1 MDTEVVVH
9 NHAIETIVPGRSLT
23 AERDGD
29 ARAKTVGGERG
40 TTQRDGSRA
49 SPGVWG
55 QVTGEELRRRA
66 GEERSARAEVGVTER
81 ERDIVTSSFCRRVDM
96 GGCHDLGVGS
106 VGGASSS
113 VPSSRARSPCST
125 TPSTASSPTPRRARD
140 GSCCS
145 SPSSTASP
153 KGCCSAARYAAVP
166 ARVAVPVTT
175 AVYTT
180 TSMASGNLM
189 FGLSALLLGTLV
201 GMERRASGGVLAP
214 SCRTSPGRSRCCS
227 CCETSSADRVDP
239 PAGDTQIRHQ
249 VEVPGPLLNGPV
261 TLAVIQPP

>member
-1 MDTEVVVH
+1 MTLFLTPRLSSLLDLPRHRRRHDHGAQPHRVDGYR
-9 NHAIETIVPGRSLT
+9 GRGPQPRH
-23 AERDGD
+23 RDD
-29 ARAKTVGGERG
+29 RARAVA
-40 TTQRDGSRA
+40 D
-49 SPGVWG
+49 
-55 QVTGEELRRRA
+55 LRLR
-66 GEERSARAEVGVTER
+66 
-81 ERDIVTSSFCRRVDM
+81 C
-96 GGCHDLGVGS
+96 
-106 VGGASSS
+106 
-113 VPSSRARSPCST
+113 PPRARSPCST